1 MTENELRLLISKSQ
15 KDGFRELFRHYY
27 SYVYSVV
34 WRKIRLVGRKE
45 DAEECLSDIFA
56 QIFLHFDEIKPG
68 MLTTYIST
76 VAGRMA
82 IDKYRSLTA
91 MKNRNL
97 NSDELCAD
105 VCDDE
110 NIEEKTETAQMNKVL
125 LEKIISLGEPD
136 STIIIHRFYYER
148 TSSEIAKYLGISSV
162 NVRMRLSRSLKRLK
176 KLIINENEE
185 SIF

>member
-1 MTENELRLLISKSQ
+1 
-15 KDGFRELFRHYY
+15 
-27 SYVYSVV
+27 
-34 WRKIRLVGRKE
+34 
-45 DAEECLSDIFA
+45 
-56 QIFLHFDEIKPG
+56 

-76 VAGRMA
+76 VSGRMA

-97 NSDELCAD
+97 NSDELCTD

-136 STIIIHRFYYER
+136 STIIIHRFYYES